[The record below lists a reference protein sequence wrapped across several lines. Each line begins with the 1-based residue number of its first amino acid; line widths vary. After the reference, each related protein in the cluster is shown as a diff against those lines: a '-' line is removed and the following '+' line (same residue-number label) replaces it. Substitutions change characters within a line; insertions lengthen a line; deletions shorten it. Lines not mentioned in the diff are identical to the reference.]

1 MKFNNIS
8 HLKFENGMRK
18 INEKW
23 PYKTKK
29 LFKLIES
36 QTDGNVSEFA
46 IRIGVSQQRINRLF
60 VIDKRNGEYP
70 MMSNE
75 IETMTKEVFELPRDY
90 FVMPPTEVEVD
101 PLEAFNNDDESSNNT
116 VVTNKKVYDNE
127 KYKPRVD
134 VYANAGTLTEQIDAS
149 FEQMPVIAQLPKY
162 DYTIITKGDSMEPE
176 FRSGEEIAC
185 LDVTHSNFRQWGK
198 PHVLNTSQ
206 GVVLKRIYQGE
217 RGYKCISDNK
227 MYPDFEI
234 PEDEVYSIGLVV
246 GMLRTY

>member
-1 MKFNNIS
+1 
-8 HLKFENGMRK
+8 MRK

-46 IRIGVSQQRINRLF
+46 RRIGVPQQGINRLF
-60 VIDKRNGEYP
+60 MIDKRNGEFP
-70 MMSNE
+70 RMSNE

-134 VYANAGTLTEQIDAS
+134 VYA
-149 FEQMPVIAQLPKY
+149 
-162 DYTIITKGDSMEPE
+162 
-176 FRSGEEIAC
+176 
-185 LDVTHSNFRQWGK
+185 
-198 PHVLNTSQ
+198 
-206 GVVLKRIYQGE
+206 
-217 RGYKCISDNK
+217 
-227 MYPDFEI
+227 
-234 PEDEVYSIGLVV
+234 
-246 GMLRTY
+246 